1 MSTKKRLD
9 SCVRAYLFRLPV
21 VTSFVPCLSNNQS
34 FIYPFI
40 RLANGLH
47 LCSFSLFF
55 FRFSFSSPPLLHG
68 LSTNT
73 IDVRVPVFFIL
84 SQKKKERKALK
95 TKVETTVSYVIRNH
109 SSLVRAVRETT
120 LGIERES
127 NIMALAAA
135 FSFGQP
141 ANIATLLCAD
151 TQ

>member
-9 SCVRAYLFRLPV
+9 SCVCAYLFLFSV

-34 FIYPFI
+34 FISPFI
-40 RLANGLH
+40 RLPNGLH

-55 FRFSFSSPPLLHG
+55 FSFSFPLLLHG

-84 SQKKKERKALK
+84 SQRKKKERKALK
-95 TKVETTVSYVIRNH
+95 TKVETTVDYVIRNH

-141 ANIATLLCAD
+141 ANIATLLCVD